1 MGKSYEEIMELAG
14 KAVEVTYENSK
25 STAVILKRLEDQDK
39 LLGGLS
45 NTVATIGQDVNKL
58 GDEINQ
64 LKLNEEIT
72 TEQSE
77 TLRACAEKR
86 VIEILGNDALERKK
100 YFTIFVRRLYGDT
113 KRNAGLGSKIDRT
126 RKGNFQRCIDYI
138 EAWIPSCGCAEL
150 RAKADANAKA
160 RLEARELGYTD

>member
-1 MGKSYEEIMELAG
+1 MENNLKIRNEI
-14 KAVEVTYENSK
+14 
-25 STAVILKRLEDQDK
+25 R
-39 LLGGLS
+39 
-45 NTVATIGQDVNKL
+45 
-58 GDEINQ
+58 
-64 LKLNEEIT
+64 NEEIT

-77 TLRACAEKR
+77 TLRECAEKR
-86 VIEILGNDALERKK
+86 VVEILGNDALERKK
-100 YFTIFVRRLYGDT
+100 YFTIFVRRLYKDT
-113 KRNAGLGSKIDRT
+113 KSNAGLGSKIDRT